1 MAFPVGSGL
10 ALCVVAYRRI
20 HSSTELA
27 RMRNILLKTFIDTP

>member
-20 HSSTELA
+20 HLSTELV
-27 RMRNILLKTFIDTP
+27 RTPNSLLKAFIETP